1 MAEKIKTLVRLGKE
15 VPNRARG
22 GSIVCDAIVPE
33 LIEKGDVKVYLFDWE
48 KLFDNVST
56 EEMVM
61 RRGRREHWYE
71 SWRTFPPELQVQRLM
86 SIRAVRVISAGCCF
100 SRVQDWDL

>member
-33 LIEKGDVKVYLFDWE
+33 LIEKA
-48 KLFDNVST
+48 T
-56 EEMVM
+56 
-61 RRGRREHWYE
+61 R
-71 SWRTFPPELQVQRLM
+71 
-86 SIRAVRVISAGCCF
+86 
-100 SRVQDWDL
+100 